1 MIRYILLFLFSLDAF
16 AAVYLVPCNHD
27 KSKVCRIKSNQAKR
41 NTLCKVSGKND
52 ESKGSVYDV
61 LISTPPDDSF
71 TGTIAEWLGLNSRPW
86 TPSEVL
92 AEGER
97 IVCRV
102 NESKLQAIRDA
113 RQAAEKAEKDAKA
126 AEVDRLSKLDQAK
139 RQYCQKASKNNLE
152 KILCAEWKRE
162 AVDDQ

>member
-1 MIRYILLFLFSLDAF
+1 MILILVFLFSFTASANQCWLTTETTQDGHLYA
-16 AAVYLVPCNHD
+16 D
-27 KSKVCRIKSNQAKR
+27 CRTGPSPYKR
-41 NTLCKVSGKND
+41 LCKIKRSPFMSNGI
-52 ESKGSVYDV
+52 YDV

-86 TPSEVL
+86 TPSETL
-92 AEGER
+92 ADNER

-102 NESKLQAIRDA
+102 NADRVQAIRDA
-113 RQAAEKAEKDAKA
+113 RKAAEQAEQNAKA
-126 AEVDRLSKLDQAK
+126 AEVDRLDKLDKAK

-162 AVDDQ
+162 AIEE